1 MTTQQ
6 PIQTGS
12 IGLRPPEEILTLKKM
27 GTSFPTRISFMRNII
42 RKIHHQKWNIERREF
57 ELDRDGFGHA
67 VYTIHTKER
76 PYSLIVFSHDL
87 APEKRSDRV
96 IAEAWDATFNLFDG
110 IPTQE
115 DIERLASNT
124 PLQEAGR
131 FSKSELV
138 LGRANKSLRMFSL
151 LLECLKSGQQPDIN
165 KVAAVGYLMRT
176 TAVYGSGKFGCADRT
191 AIEERSEIQSS
202 FHAELIAVYLF
213 RSFTTDLIDHIAK
226 SQAPETAV
234 ALDGDI
240 KRFLGIG
247 NSTGLGMAPFLLRHT
262 RLLHQWVTM
271 KETALNRVRNFRDT
285 PDTSLISFK
294 SQLAKAI
301 LHIHQWNVEDE
312 TQTKDILALREDMKR
327 LDDWLNTLET
337 VSSTIWEDIY
347 QFAKQNLET
356 EAVSLIESLMIECN
370 GPIVDELADQMFE
383 GESKIFDPAM
393 DVSTVINLLNT
404 HYSWVD
410 KIDFSHSDNT
420 AKFWYYSEE
429 KLEPRFGDRKIVPGA
444 ELEMPLSI
452 ARDIVKLK
460 ESLAQSDDQLKVG
473 DFLLDHPEFRHL
485 IKRIQ
490 TIDHYPYG
498 EVRDNL
504 IHKDTRPIDLLR
516 FKLAFFGASKFDPKS
531 SLWTRIN
538 MYQGAPHAHEILDV
552 DPDAWAYPIKPE
564 LRS

>member
-67 VYTIHTKER
+67 VYTIHTTER

-110 IPTQE
+110 IPKKE
-115 DIERLASNT
+115 DIDRLASNT

-151 LLECLKSGQQPDIN
+151 LLDCLKSGQQPDID

-202 FHAELIAVYLF
+202 FHAELLAVYLF

-226 SQAPETAV
+226 SQAPDTAV
-234 ALDGDI
+234 ALNGDI

-247 NSTGLGMAPFLLRHT
+247 NSTGLGMAPFLLKHT
-262 RLLHQWVTM
+262 RLLHQWVTL
-271 KETALNRVRNFRDT
+271 KETALNRVRNHQDK
-285 PDTSLISFK
+285 PDIALISFK
-294 SQLAKAI
+294 ANLAKAI
-301 LHIHQWNVEDE
+301 LHIHQWNVEDAI
-312 TQTKDILALREDMKR
+312 QTADILSLRKDMHKF
-327 LDDWLNTLET
+327 DGWLNDYAVTST
-337 VSSTIWEDIY
+337 VWDDIY
-347 QFAKQNLET
+347 QFATKNLDT

-370 GPIVDELADQMFE
+370 GPIVDDLADQMFE
-383 GESKIFDPAM
+383 GESKIFDPSM
-393 DVSTVINLLNT
+393 NISTLLELIHK

-410 KIDFSHSDNT
+410 NIDFSQSDNT

-429 KLEPRFGDRKIVPGA
+429 KLEPRFGDREIVPGA

-452 ARDIVKLK
+452 ARDVVDLK
-460 ESLAQSDDQLKVG
+460 KILETSDTQTKIG
-473 DFLLDHPEFRHL
+473 DFLLTYPEFRHV

-504 IHKDTRPIDLLR
+504 IHKETRPIDLLR

-552 DPDAWAYPIKPE
+552 DPDAWAYPVKPE
-564 LRS
+564 LSA